1 LAELFG
7 DFPDRLRGNRWQP
20 ALDVFETEDSVAV
33 RIEIPGVRGEDIRV
47 NVDADVL
54 RISGIRRVPE
64 SARIKRLH
72 QMEIAFGSFEREVR
86 ISIAFDRAGVNA
98 HLEDG
103 FLLITLPK
111 MPPPER
117 KEVVVETE

>member
-1 LAELFG
+1 M
-7 DFPDRLRGNRWQP
+7 
-20 ALDVFETEDSVAV
+20 DVFETEESVAV

-47 NVDADVL
+47 NVDGEIL

-64 SARIKRLH
+64 SARVKRLH

-86 ISIAFDRAGVNA
+86 IALPFDRGGVNA

-103 FLLITLPK
+103 FLLVTLPK
-111 MPPPER
+111 EPPPAR
-117 KEVVVETE
+117 KEIVVDTE